1 MGAMRGRFRII
12 GRVAWRASA
21 GWSHGFVIKKRKP
34 HKRKRN
40 QGIGGRLA
48 AFPAFIGCFRQFSGA
63 ILVLMEFILA
73 QNYIFKARG
82 RLFLFRLAMHQSAR
96 RLRRK
101 IRFCAD

>member
-21 GWSHGFVIKKRKP
+21 GWSHGFLIKKRKP
-34 HKRKRN
+34 RKRKRN

-48 AFPAFIGCFRQFSGA
+48 AFPGFIGCFRQLSGA
-63 ILVLMEFILA
+63 ILVLMQFILA

-82 RLFLFRLAMHQSAR
+82 PSVVDAQRFSPRLNLNPSLP
-96 RLRRK
+96 
-101 IRFCAD
+101 